1 VPGGVKGHN
10 IKGNHLTR
18 KLQPC
23 GRGASLVYFTLLSNG
38 TVVNRVCTVFFLH
51 SRAKKV
57 WEVRRRENK
66 EIAESLCISVKTV
79 EKHRANLMKKLS
91 IHNIQALTTL
101 ALEKGLVSKE

>member
-1 VPGGVKGHN
+1 VHC
-10 IKGNHLTR
+10 IFQSRT
-18 KLQPC
+18 
-23 GRGASLVYFTLLSNG
+23 
-38 TVVNRVCTVFFLH
+38 TVFFLH

-66 EIAESLCISVKTV
+66 KIAEYLCISGKTV

-101 ALEKGLVSKE
+101 ALEKGLVTKE